1 MHCLTFLGVRI
12 RIKKAHYVCV
22 RFRLISVPINRN
34 WKENLMIERP
44 ALEKRLD
51 CKTFR
56 DFYYLKE
63 ELIEFCRKNNL
74 PTSGGKVEIADRI
87 AYFLDTGEVLSAS
100 TAKKKVSMKS
110 SITENTKIEPDFVC
124 SERHRTFFKEH
135 IGNSF
140 TFHVAFQKWLK
151 SNAGKT
157 YKEAIIAYYQILEE
171 KRNGKSQIDKQFEY
185 NAYIRDFFADNQGKS
200 LEEAIQCWKYKK
212 RLQGHNRYER
222 SDLAALK

>member
-1 MHCLTFLGVRI
+1 
-12 RIKKAHYVCV
+12 
-22 RFRLISVPINRN
+22 
-34 WKENLMIERP
+34 MIERP

-124 SERHRTFFKEH
+124 SERHRTFSKSILGTVLLFTLHFK
-135 IGNSF
+135 
-140 TFHVAFQKWLK
+140 
-151 SNAGKT
+151 
-157 YKEAIIAYYQILEE
+157 
-171 KRNGKSQIDKQFEY
+171 NG
-185 NAYIRDFFADNQGKS
+185 
-200 LEEAIQCWKYKK
+200 
-212 RLQGHNRYER
+212 
-222 SDLAALK
+222 